1 MRPRVLVVD
10 DDERYLAEIKK
21 LLEHAGY
28 KTSVASSLED
38 GRRELRSRPPDLLIL
53 DVRLGASNG
62 LQLLIPQGQLRI
74 PAIVVTGLC
83 DSTFRADA
91 AAFGASYMI
100 KPVSPAALLT
110 GIKEELAQ
118 VDATDRADSHQ
129 QLVRANAPSTDHAR
143 VLRRRTALRRLDYH
157 RRPV

>member
-1 MRPRVLVVD
+1 MRPRILVVD
-10 DDERYLAEIKK
+10 GDERYLAEIKN

-28 KTSVASSLED
+28 KTCVASSFED
-38 GRRELRSRPPDLLIL
+38 GKRELRSRAPDLLIL
-53 DVRLGASNG
+53 DVQLGESNG
-62 LQLLIPQGQLRI
+62 LQLLISQPQLRI

-100 KPVSPAALLT
+100 KPVSPATLLAS
-110 GIKEELAQ
+110 IKEKLAEAC
-118 VDATDRADSHQ
+118 ATDRVDSHQ